1 MLTQEQKKEF
11 SDILETL
18 GENLDI
24 TETQF
29 KAAVT
34 SYKTVGEWLSKGDSE
49 LANYN
54 PEVKPQG
61 SFILGTMIQPITEE
75 DDLDIDLVCE
85 LTKKKESWTQ
95 YDLKQIVG
103 NQLKSHKRF
112 DDLLDDEGRRCW
124 TLKYRQDSDN
134 LKERY
139 HMDILPSITSEGYE
153 TILNESYKRA
163 FDIASVGVL
172 GISITDNENVNY
184 YTSKKTEEWLKS
196 NPFGYAQWFFDR
208 AQVNSL
214 KMFSLNE
221 AVQEVPVFQKE
232 KLPLQRIV
240 QILKRHRDMM
250 YKDRKD
256 KKDKP
261 ISIIITTLASLSY
274 NKEINVLDAFE
285 NIISNM
291 HLYIKDRNPITG
303 KEEKYIANPVN
314 PNENFADKWEE
325 FPEREKRFYEWLE
338 EVRKDFRNIISQAG
352 KGLQFINE
360 SMKKPFGESIVLK
373 SFNSYGIKK
382 GASYSITNPKHKFYG
397 IDEV

>member
-11 SDILETL
+11 SDILESL

-24 TETQF
+24 SETQF

-34 SYKTVGEWLSKGDSE
+34 SYKTVGEWLSKDDSE
-49 LANYN
+49 LADYA
-54 PEVKPQG
+54 PQVKPQG
-61 SFILGTMIQPITEE
+61 SFILGTMIQPITDE

-103 NQLKSHKRF
+103 NQLKAHKRF

-124 TLKYRQDSDN
+124 TLKYRQDSEN

-163 FDIASVGVL
+163 FSITNVDEL
-172 GISITDNENVNY
+172 GISITDNESLNY
-184 YTSKKTEEWLKS
+184 KTSKRTEEWLKS

-208 AQVNSL
+208 AQVDSL
-214 KMFSLNE
+214 KMFSLHE

-274 NKEINVLDAFE
+274 NKEINILDALE
-285 NIISNM
+285 NVINSM

-303 KEEKYIANPVN
+303 KEVRYIANPVN
-314 PNENFADKWEE
+314 PSENFADKWEE

-338 EVRKDFRNIISQAG
+338 ELRKDFRNIISQAG
-352 KGLQFINE
+352 KGLHFINE
-360 SMKKPFGESIVLK
+360 SMSKPFGESLVK
-373 SFNSYGIKK
+373 SSFNSYGIKK
-382 GASYSITNPKHKFYG
+382 GISYSTTNPKHKFYG
-397 IDEV
+397 IDEI